1 MSATSAIIDN
11 DEWDGVDRRRA
22 ERKLVRQTVLLSLP
36 GQITYQPCALR
47 DLTALGA
54 GLNLEGFTLL
64 PTEFMLS
71 FDRFRTS
78 LDCRLVWRK
87 GDRGGIEFG

>member
-54 GLNLEGFTLL
+54 GLNLEGFYIAADGIHAVIRQVSNIVFL
-64 PTEFMLS
+64 P
-71 FDRFRTS
+71 
-78 LDCRLVWRK
+78 
-87 GDRGGIEFG
+87 FGLAQRRSGRY